1 MLSIFVT
8 MKIELYIAQLL
19 YRYQCVTVPGFGAFL
34 TEIQSAQLLESTHS
48 FFPPKKVISFNTH
61 IKNNDGLLANHIAQA
76 EKTSYDYA
84 VSAIEYEVLNWKKS
98 LQENRSFAI
107 KNVGVLSLNAENNI
121 LFTPNEQTNYLAQS
135 FGLTSFVSPAVKRE
149 ATVVKP
155 EPVFEKPE
163 PVLVAE
169 AIEEEKPVFNFVP
182 ETRERSPYL
191 KYAAIFVLGLA
202 IAGSVGYP
210 MYQNQIASETVLVET
225 AVQKKVQRKIQE
237 ATFFIQTPIPA
248 VTLSLKSDKEV
259 AAKMPYHIMAGAF
272 RSENNAQKRYN
283 QLIEKGFKARVLGIN
298 KNGLYPVLY
307 GSYSTFAEAEK
318 ERKTITETDNPEAWI
333 LIESL

>member
-1 MLSIFVT
+1 

-34 TEIQSAQLLESTHS
+34 TEIQSAQLLENSHS

-61 IKNNDGLLANHIAQA
+61 IKNNDGLLANHIAQV

-98 LQENRSFAI
+98 LQENRTFSI
-107 KNVGVLSLNAENNI
+107 KNIGVLSLNTENNI

-149 ATVVKP
+149 VELTKT
-155 EPVFEKPE
+155 ETVFEKSTS
-163 PVLVAE
+163 VV
-169 AIEEEKPVFNFVP
+169 IEEEKPVFNFVP

-191 KYAAIFVLGLA
+191 KYAAIFVIGLA
-202 IAGSVGYP
+202 VTGSIGYP

-237 ATFFIQTPIPA
+237 ATFFIKTPIPA
-248 VTLSLKSDKEV
+248 VTLSLKSEKAVE
-259 AAKMPYHIMAGAF
+259 AKMPYHIMAGAF
-272 RSENNAQKRYN
+272 RSEANAQKRYN
-283 QLIEKGFKARVLGIN
+283 QLIAKGFKARVLAIN

-307 GSYSTFAEAEK
+307 GSYSSFAEAEK
-318 ERKTITETDNPEAWI
+318 ERNKITETDNPEAWI
-333 LIESL
+333 LIQSL

>member
-1 MLSIFVT
+1 

-34 TEIQSAQLLESTHS
+34 TEIQSAQLLENSHS
-48 FFPPKKVISFNTH
+48 FFPPKKLISFNSL

-98 LQENRSFAI
+98 LQENRTLSI
-107 KNVGVLSLNAENNI
+107 KNIGVLSLNADNNI
-121 LFTPNEQTNYLAQS
+121 QFTPNEQTNYLAQS
-135 FGLTSFVSPAVKRE
+135 FGLTTFVSPAVKRE
-149 ATVVKP
+149 IEMVKT
-155 EPVFEKPE
+155 E
-163 PVLVAE
+163 PVLEKTTAVV
-169 AIEEEKPVFNFVP
+169 EEEKPIFNFVP

-191 KYAAIFVLGLA
+191 KYAAIFVIGLA
-202 IAGSVGYP
+202 VAGSIGYP
-210 MYQNQIASETVLVET
+210 LYQNQIASETVLVET
-225 AVQKKVQRKIQE
+225 AVQKQVQHKIQE

-248 VTLSLKSDKEV
+248 VTLSLKSNKEET
-259 AAKMPYHIMAGAF
+259 KLPYHIMAGAF
-272 RSENNAQKRYN
+272 RSEANAEKRYN
-283 QLIEKGFKARVLGIN
+283 QLIAKGYKARVLGIN

-318 ERKTITETDNPEAWI
+318 EKNTITETDNPEAWI
-333 LIESL
+333 LIQSL